1 VSLKARALR
10 WLAQREHSRAELRRK
25 LLRVLPDDDEPASV
39 EATLDWLVE
48 RGYLDEARFAASR
61 VRLREVR
68 FGNRRIESE
77 LKAAGVALDD
87 TTAAQLRASEQLR
100 AQTVRNKRFGAL
112 PADAGER
119 ARQARFLAGRGFSAD
134 VIRRVLRPSG
144 D

>member
-25 LLRVLPDDDEPASV
+25 LLRVLPDDEEPASV

-61 VRLREVR
+61 VRVREVR

-87 TTAAQLRASEQLR
+87 ATAAQLRASEQLR
-100 AQTVRNKRFGAL
+100 AQTVRDKRFGAL

-119 ARQARFLAGRGFSAD
+119 ARQARFLAGRGFSTD